1 MGLRRRPGP
10 TAEVLVTAT
19 RTAGPDTGDHG
30 QHEASPKWGFLKEK
44 HGQGF
49 GGKNSWSPLYGI
61 IWGFV

>member
-1 MGLRRRPGP
+1 MGLRRRPAP

-30 QHEASPKWGFLKEK
+30 QHEARPKWGFLKEK